1 MWKQTCHEWQCQQ
14 SRAIFYQQCACAL
27 NILSHCECFHV
38 TCFMGSWRTQSI
50 VFWSFLIHSILLSFS
65 LLDTLVTY
73 DLTNQLSIIKLWMH
87 YVFHQFVFRV
97 NDCVDGF
104 NCGGFSCVRI
114 DTWIFYFWTICC
126 CHPQCF
132 KVKMFWRTFV
142 ALVHSVLTCGIGS
155 VSKMIPMQLQVV
167 CCRQIRNNVNR
178 LSAWHP
184 ATTKSDQN
192 W

>member
-114 DTWIFYFWTICC
+114 DTWFFLFLNNLLLSST
-126 CHPQCF
+126 
-132 KVKMFWRTFV
+132 MFQ
-142 ALVHSVLTCGIGS
+142 SQNVLEDIRCIGS
-155 VSKMIPMQLQVV
+155 FSADLWHRECQQNDSDAIASGVLQTNTQQ
-167 CCRQIRNNVNR
+167 CQ
-178 LSAWHP
+178 
-184 ATTKSDQN
+184 
-192 W
+192 